1 MYSTMM
7 QKLTEWNRQMNGIPR
22 KCVLI
27 ALTILAAIVF
37 VLLFPYCWPFLIALL
52 FSLMLEPFV
61 RVATGWLER
70 IRLGRTTA
78 TIIGMLLLFGVVG
91 AVVTVVFNR
100 LGHELMSLVRSAPQA
115 ITWLSDVAFP
125 YVKNLYSQYQSIL
138 PAYVL
143 DMLNSAFSTLGQN
156 LVKWA
161 GTLSAM
167 LTSGAWSTAMSIPN
181 VLLSIV
187 LTIMGTYYMT
197 ADKARIMAFF
207 HRTFPKDVRRHSRII
222 KTNLFKALFG
232 QIKSQLTVS
241 LIITMFLVL
250 AFTIF
255 GIRYGLLIGVV
266 IGVADALPVLGA
278 GLFLIPSSILGFV
291 TGDIGTGI
299 FMACMYV
306 GTIVIRQVFE
316 PRIVGKN
323 LGLYPLATM
332 IAMYAGYRMLG
343 FLGLLAGPVLLNIL
357 KVVLEADEAA
367 RAKALAD
374 MPAAGTEE

>member
-1 MYSTMM
+1 
-7 QKLTEWNRQMNGIPR
+7 
-22 KCVLI
+22 
-27 ALTILAAIVF
+27 
-37 VLLFPYCWPFLIALL
+37 
-52 FSLMLEPFV
+52 
-61 RVATGWLER
+61 
-70 IRLGRTTA
+70 
-78 TIIGMLLLFGVVG
+78 
-91 AVVTVVFNR
+91 
-100 LGHELMSLVRSAPQA
+100 
-115 ITWLSDVAFP
+115 
-125 YVKNLYSQYQSIL
+125 
-138 PAYVL
+138 
-143 DMLNSAFSTLGQN
+143 
-156 LVKWA
+156 
-161 GTLSAM
+161 
-167 LTSGAWSTAMSIPN
+167 
-181 VLLSIV
+181 
-187 LTIMGTYYMT
+187 
-197 ADKARIMAFF
+197 
-207 HRTFPKDVRRHSRII
+207 
-222 KTNLFKALFG
+222 
-232 QIKSQLTVS
+232 
-241 LIITMFLVL
+241 MFLVL